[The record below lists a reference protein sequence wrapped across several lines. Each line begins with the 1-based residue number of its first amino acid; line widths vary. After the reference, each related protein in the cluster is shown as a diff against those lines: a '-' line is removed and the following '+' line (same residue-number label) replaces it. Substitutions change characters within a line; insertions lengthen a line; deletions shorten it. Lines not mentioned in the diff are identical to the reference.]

1 MFHCFLRF
9 ILTVFIVN
17 IACFSISFPA
27 CSQTMNDFMK
37 RMDQLYKSSDK
48 SSHPIPI
55 PAYDEAKGYK
65 QKVIQ
70 SLIGER
76 KPTLWMIV
84 HRVLKPEYAII
95 LTYDKKKNEW
105 IIEKATARENI
116 WRWKETGNG
125 QFAPDIKVT
134 EDVERRSLIIR
145 NENLSNIEKA
155 WTKALRTTR
164 YTSSPG
170 KGFVGTTYQFYARNK
185 LFGETWST
193 SSGTSYAL
201 VKLGKLLGCL
211 VEKPEKTSV
220 DNLKYCLPAIPEDT
234 KTINFDLAKVIRE
247 AKIIAD
253 EILNIIKLENC
264 ASITTKAKDLSSKA
278 LNGAIVKTCSDI
290 RKARIKTLTSQLEN
304 KHIWARLDAIKAL
317 ADIHDKEVIPVL
329 IRALQNSSS
338 EVRKEAIY
346 ALGNLKARKAE
357 DEIINALRDKKQ
369 DVRSEA
375 ARVLG
380 EMKVTKAIEPL
391 ISVLSDESDTVRQ
404 EALSALAILK
414 DRKAVV
420 PISLMLKDADYYT
433 RYLAAIALRDFK
445 DKKSIAALVS
455 ALDDEDGTVQN
466 AVAEALEVFEDP
478 EAKDA
483 LKAYRKKS
491 K

>member
-27 CSQTMNDFMK
+27 YSQTMNDFMK
-37 RMDQLYKSSDK
+37 RMDQLYKSSDN

-55 PAYDEAKGYK
+55 PAYDEAKGYT

-84 HRVLKPEYAII
+84 HRVFKPEYAII

-105 IIEKATARENI
+105 NIEKATARENI

-125 QFAPDIKVT
+125 QFAPNIKVT
-134 EDVERRSLIIR
+134 NDVERRSLIIR

-155 WTKALRTTR
+155 WTRALRTTH
-164 YTSSPG
+164 YASSPE
-170 KGFVGTTYQFYARNK
+170 KGFVGTTYQFYAKNK

-193 SSGTSYAL
+193 GSGISYAL

-211 VEKPEKTSV
+211 VENPEKTSV
-220 DNLKYCLPAIPEDT
+220 DNLKYCLPAIPENT
-234 KTINFDLAKVIRE
+234 KTMIFDRPKIIRE
-247 AKIIAD
+247 AKIIAS

-264 ASITTKAKDLSSKA
+264 ASITTKARDLSSKA
-278 LNGAIVKTCSDI
+278 LNSAIVNACSDI
-290 RKARIKTLTSQLEN
+290 RKARIKTLASQLEN
-304 KHIWARLDAIKAL
+304 KHRWTRIDAIKAL
-317 ADIHDKEVIPVL
+317 ADMHDKEITPVL

-338 EVRKEAIY
+338 EVRQEAIY
-346 ALGNLKARKAE
+346 ALGNLKARKAD
-357 DEIINALRDKKQ
+357 DEIINALKDKKQ
-369 DVRSEA
+369 DVRLEA

-380 EMKVTKAIEPL
+380 EMRVTKAIEPL
-391 ISVLSDESDTVRQ
+391 IAVLSDKSDRVRQ

-414 DRKAVV
+414 DRKAVA
-420 PISLMLKDADYYT
+420 PISLMLKDTDYYT

-455 ALDDEDGTVQN
+455 ALDDEDGTVRN
-466 AVAEALEVFEDP
+466 AVVEALKEFDDP
-478 EAKDA
+478 KAKDA
-483 LKAYRKKS
+483 VKAYMEKQ
-491 K
+491 